1 MAQIPGNRP
10 FVKGR
15 SDMAIELDHFIV
27 PSLDKVAS
35 AQLLA
40 DVLGIPWGEA
50 AAGPF
55 TAVYLND
62 GLTLD
67 FLQTDEEFPVEHSVF
82 GSANQSSTPSWR
94 GSNPPAFPA
103 GAPCAGPWT

>member
-1 MAQIPGNRP
+1 MT
-10 FVKGR
+10 
-15 SDMAIELDHFIV
+15 IELDHFIV
-27 PSLDKVAS
+27 PSRDKVAS

-40 DVLGIPWGEA
+40 DLLGVPWGEA

-67 FLQTDEEFPVEHSVF
+67 FLQTDKEFRSTTSVF

-94 GSNPPAFPA
+94 GSRPPAFPTA
-103 GAPCAGPWT
+103 APCAGPWT